1 MFDLSKPVTW
11 PVIAETIGAIV
22 LAIAL
27 GVALLK
33 MKKRREG

>member
-11 PVIAETIGAIV
+11 PVIVETIGVIAAAV
-22 LAIAL
+22 AL
-27 GVALLK
+27 GIALLK